1 MNLENNFETIDL
13 NTWPRGALFRFYINE
28 MRIVMSLTVDIDVT
42 PLRRFVK
49 DNELKFYPTMIWL
62 VSSVINAHD
71 EFKYGWDDAGRLIK
85 WETVSPSYA
94 HFHEVDE
101 NFAKMVTPFSEDLFD
116 FHARFLRDRARSE
129 DCQGILYQQP
139 PNFFDVT
146 CLPWVHYR
154 HFDLH
159 VFDEGRFLA
168 PVVSW
173 GRYEESGGRMLMPLT
188 MNIHHAVADGFHLS
202 RFFTEVQDRIDTL
215 CV

>member
-1 MNLENNFETIDL
+1 
-13 NTWPRGALFRFYINE
+13 
-28 MRIVMSLTVDIDVT
+28 
-42 PLRRFVK
+42 
-49 DNELKFYPTMIWL
+49 
-62 VSSVINAHD
+62 
-71 EFKYGWDDAGRLIK
+71 
-85 WETVSPSYA
+85 
-94 HFHEVDE
+94 
-101 NFAKMVTPFSEDLFD
+101 MVTPFSEDLFD

-129 DCQGILYQQP
+129 DCQGILSQQP

>member
-101 NFAKMVTPFSEDLFD
+101 NFVKWLHHFQRTCLIFTRD
-116 FHARFLRDRARSE
+116 FCVIAHVLKIVRAFFLSSLRIFLMSPA
-129 DCQGILYQQP
+129 CLGCIIGILICMYSMK
-139 PNFFDVT
+139 V
-146 CLPWVHYR
+146 
-154 HFDLH
+154 
-159 VFDEGRFLA
+159 VF
-168 PVVSW
+168 
-173 GRYEESGGRMLMPLT
+173 
-188 MNIHHAVADGFHLS
+188 
-202 RFFTEVQDRIDTL
+202 
-215 CV
+215 